1 MKKRL
6 FFLTAALL
14 MAVVSFAQP
23 RATVEKLW
31 SRTVADIGSTK
42 ADSRQAAGFD
52 GTIYVLNKNNHSLVG
67 VTETQKD
74 SIIKTTDGITALD
87 GTAFA
92 IDDAGNF
99 VVEGTF
105 PSAPS
110 HLYIRKADGSES
122 ANLSISGYSY
132 RTDYI
137 NATGDIFSAEGGYV
151 FLYGNSTTTP
161 ASSSYILI
169 CKIVNGDIANTTE
182 VNNAGATFGNY
193 VIDGNET
200 TQIVHHRS
208 SETGWVR
215 IEKREHV

>member
-105 PSAPS
+105 PSTPS
-110 HLYIRKADGSES
+110 HLYIRKADGSEDHDY
-122 ANLSISGYSY
+122 AITGLA
-132 RTDYI
+132 RTDYV
-137 NATGDIFSAEGGYV
+137 NAVGDIFSAEGGYV
-151 FLYGNSTTTP
+151 F
-161 ASSSYILI
+161 
-169 CKIVNGDIANTTE
+169 V
-182 VNNAGATFGNY
+182 
-193 VIDGNET
+193 
-200 TQIVHHRS
+200 
-208 SETGWVR
+208 
-215 IEKREHV
+215 